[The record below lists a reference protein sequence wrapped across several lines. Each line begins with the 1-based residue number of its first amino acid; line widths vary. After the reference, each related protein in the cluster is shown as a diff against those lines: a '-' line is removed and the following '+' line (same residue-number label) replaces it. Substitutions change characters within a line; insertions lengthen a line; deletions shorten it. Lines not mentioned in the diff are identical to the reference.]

1 VTPSRPTTAAIYVRV
16 STQDQSHDMQ
26 QTELVAHAERMGWQP
41 ILYAEKASSVKK
53 RPVLDKLMRDARERK
68 FDVVMVWK
76 LDRFARSL
84 AQFVSCVSELDANGI
99 RFIASTQGIDTD
111 QRNPASRLM
120 MQIFAAFAEFERA
133 LIVERV
139 RAGMAEAKRQGKHCG
154 RPAPIWDRARAQQLR
169 AAGESWRTI
178 AAALGQPEASIRRTL
193 GKMAA

>member
-1 VTPSRPTTAAIYVRV
+1 
-16 STQDQSHDMQ
+16 MQ